1 MKYKK
6 AMFSLPETLLRELD
20 SYSRVTNEGNKS
32 GFVSDAIAQR
42 IEWLRKAR
50 YTMNMREA
58 YRASAARN
66 RKILEEWKD
75 VDAEAW
81 RKLDQLDELS

>member
-1 MKYKK
+1 
-6 AMFSLPETLLRELD
+6 MFSLPESLLRELG
-20 SYSRVTNEGNKS
+20 SYARVINEGNKS

-50 YTMNMREA
+50 HTMNMREA

-66 RKILEEWKD
+66 RKILEEWRD

-81 RKLDQLDELS
+81 QKLDQLNELS